1 MTKLNDTTTAKQK
14 TKLPVDREHKL
25 KKCIPL
31 IIANKILCFLE
42 GESLI
47 YYFDCPITSQITEE
61 QKRQLH
67 IVKTLII

>member
-25 KKCIPL
+25 KISF
-31 IIANKILCFLE
+31 FLE